1 MISKAQKQEHP
12 RLSTHLTLRPQLV
25 NAKMHSKSFTY
36 SILFILYALLH
47 KEFLCR
53 FSVRMSMTFN
63 CDFKGKSLA
72 RSGLLSSSLLSQE
85 NKWQKDKTTG
95 ASVAEKGSCKQSQV
109 PSTQRSWS
117 SRDITIGDRRTPG
130 LSTDKHAFVADV
142 VPKMKVTNA
151 NPDG

>member
-1 MISKAQKQEHP
+1 
-12 RLSTHLTLRPQLV
+12 
-25 NAKMHSKSFTY
+25 
-36 SILFILYALLH
+36 
-47 KEFLCR
+47 
-53 FSVRMSMTFN
+53 MTFN

-72 RSGLLSSSLLSQE
+72 RSGLLSSSLVSQE

-95 ASVAEKGSCKQSQV
+95 ATVAEKGSCKKSHV

-117 SRDITIGDRRTPG
+117 SRDITITLGDRRTPG
-130 LSTDKHAFVADV
+130 LSTDKRAFVADV